1 MFKILQ
7 LQNLFLNLP
16 EVRNLRNTKNRQK
29 TRKIKELRNISTT
42 ENNMQKDNIVKKV
55 SLRGTRNIDESQMQ
69 TGTKDLQRGNATLSS
84 MSERGVNSEN
94 SWRRFQVAH
103 ERGGDHRKI
112 L

>member
-1 MFKILQ
+1 M
-7 LQNLFLNLP
+7 
-16 EVRNLRNTKNRQK
+16 
-29 TRKIKELRNISTT
+29 

-69 TGTKDLQRGNATLSS
+69 TGTKDLQRGNATLFS

-103 ERGGDHRKI
+103 ETGGDHRKI
-112 L
+112 LWKLDYLHGVSCWGKSSKVHHG

>member
-1 MFKILQ
+1 M
-7 LQNLFLNLP
+7 
-16 EVRNLRNTKNRQK
+16 
-29 TRKIKELRNISTT
+29 

-55 SLRGTRNIDESQMQ
+55 SLRGTCNIDESQMQ
-69 TGTKDLQRGNATLSS
+69 TGTKDLQRGNATLFS

-103 ERGGDHRKI
+103 ETGGHRKI

>member
-7 LQNLFLNLP
+7 LQNLFLNLL

-29 TRKIKELRNISTT
+29 TRKIKELGNVSTS
-42 ENNMQKDNIVKKV
+42 ENNMQEDNIVKKV

-69 TGTKDLQRGNATLSS
+69 TGTKDLQHGNATLFS

-103 ERGGDHRKI
+103 ETGGDHRKI